1 MKTLPLMGLGSF
13 IGIEWQMI
21 EDQAERARVT
31 KQTIRNALQLGY
43 RHIDLAENYGNL
55 TAIGEA
61 LVEAFKPESEG
72 GLGLAR
78 DDVWLTM
85 KANPPFDEAH
95 LTSLLQSMQVDY
107 FDLLLIHHPQSCFE
121 SEDALTHAWQ
131 QLVHHHDAGRLH
143 HLGVSNC
150 YQPHLERLLA
160 VCEKH
165 DFLKP
170 SVNQISF
177 NPWEKDFELL
187 QYCVDHEL
195 QIMACSPLAYAYSG
209 WLLTNETLVQI
220 ASDLSREL
228 GQDVTPAQLV
238 LAWMMQKNIAVIPKS
253 TQLTHLEENMH
264 AARVHLD
271 EACVQCIDEI
281 PLLPDLGTETTAEA
295 KAHANALDWSV
306 VRFGCSY

>member
-1 MKTLPLMGLGSF
+1 MGLGSF
-13 IGIEWQMI
+13 IGIEWQII
-21 EDQAERARVT
+21 EDPTERALVT
-31 KQTIRNALQLGY
+31 KHAIRHALQLGY
-43 RHIDLAENYGNL
+43 RHIDLAENYHNL

-61 LVEAFKPESEG
+61 LTEAFKPESEG
-72 GLGLAR
+72 GLGLTR

-85 KANPPFDEAH
+85 KANPPLDEAH
-95 LTSLLQSMQVDY
+95 LMSLLQSMQVDY

-121 SEDALTHAWQ
+121 SEDVLTQAWE
-131 QLVHHHDAGRLH
+131 QLVHHHDVGRIH

-160 VCEKH
+160 VCEKN

-187 QYCVDHEL
+187 NYCVEHAI

-209 WLLTNETLVQI
+209 WLLANETLVQI
-220 ASDLSREL
+220 ASDVSQEK
-228 GQDVTPAQLV
+228 GQVVTPAQLV

-253 TQLTHLEENMH
+253 TQLAHLEENMH
-264 AARVHLD
+264 AMGVDLD
-271 EACVQCIDEI
+271 ERYVHRMDDI
-281 PLLPDLGTETTAEA
+281 PPLPDLGTETTAKA
-295 KAHANALDWSV
+295 KTHAGQLDWSV
-306 VRFGCSY
+306 VRLGCSY